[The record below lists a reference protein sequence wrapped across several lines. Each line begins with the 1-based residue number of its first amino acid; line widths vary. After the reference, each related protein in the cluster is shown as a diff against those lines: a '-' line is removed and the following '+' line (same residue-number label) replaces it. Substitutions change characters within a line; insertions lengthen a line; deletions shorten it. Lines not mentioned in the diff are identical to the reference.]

1 MPEPK
6 QLSVLKAKCLQR
18 LERRSRRLGFC
29 FEKCLKAFFWVNELS
44 WWQNLTLRPSFVSWK
59 PLFPS
64 VSWQT
69 QWDGLMSG
77 LMFSSYKINPYTAM
91 FLIIAQ
97 NSASR
102 AFTTLI
108 LECGMC
114 SDVSQRLICEEML
127 FLCVY
132 AVKSSTQ
139 RNRRHRLQ
147 CSFISN
153 KLILVGPLIAR
164 HDHKIS
170 YHFSV
175 MFFFSFFF

>member
-1 MPEPK
+1 
-6 QLSVLKAKCLQR
+6 
-18 LERRSRRLGFC
+18 
-29 FEKCLKAFFWVNELS
+29 
-44 WWQNLTLRPSFVSWK
+44 
-59 PLFPS
+59 
-64 VSWQT
+64 
-69 QWDGLMSG
+69 MSG
-77 LMFSSYKINPYTAM
+77 LMFSSYEINPYTAM

-127 FLCVY
+127 FSCVY

-147 CSFISN
+147 CSFMSN

-170 YHFSV
+170 YNFSV
-175 MFFFSFFF
+175 MFFFLFFFNKYLVAQHRKSPFFIYTHKHTQVGVKRHTEVQNSAVTFQTQGRAGGDQRKMLNRPRRS

>member
-1 MPEPK
+1 MNC
-6 QLSVLKAKCLQR
+6 LGGRIWRFARVLCH
-18 LERRSRRLGFC
+18 G
-29 FEKCLKAFFWVNELS
+29 
-44 WWQNLTLRPSFVSWK
+44 NLC
-59 PLFPS
+59 FPS

-77 LMFSSYKINPYTAM
+77 LVFSSYEINPYTAM

-102 AFTTLI
+102 PFTTLI

-114 SDVSQRLICEEML
+114 SDVSQRLICVEML
-127 FLCVY
+127 FSCVY

-139 RNRRHRLQ
+139 RNRSNRLQ

-175 MFFFSFFF
+175 MFLFFLTNI